1 MKSKYP
7 FAGISKNI
15 YFALKT
21 TTVIT
26 VILLVLGLI
35 LSILSKWIIK
45 AAEFLF
51 EPNYAHNWF
60 IETNAKNDG
69 AMSKLP
75 FVEKIFADTSNWS
88 ENIASAI
95 SLESGT
101 LISSILK
108 PALIVFTILLVLYII
123 TIVLRH
129 HKGEIEPFLNDRE
142 SFKLKRQIISSLG
155 AGIRDIYDESDRKL
169 KKKEHGARF
178 AIRRMQVEI
187 HTTLDK
193 GQPRPTKK
201 YSVTIRKP
209 RKTEINRMVLTKI
222 RDLHDILTDLTDGV
236 SFDQMKTTANRRYYV
251 YEGAEEKELKEAR
264 SVIKRRERYKNRNS
278 NGAMI
283 SESQTVKTTF
293 PLELINDVSEKVE
306 IEKRRA
312 KEFTEGIQEQVT
324 DQLSTIGLQANI
336 TETFISSKTA
346 VFSYSYRYNPN
357 QPHDSKIAKAISDR
371 LKIRGVVASSDAG
384 KVDVEVPFPSDDN
397 KPDYIVIPIDY
408 RNMLHSMLE
417 NVKPNDDMSTMYGVV
432 KDGSPVIRKVSD
444 APHILVVGATGSG
457 KSVALNT
464 ILIGLLSHNTPDD
477 VQLMIIDPKKV
488 EFKMFKDSPYMITNP
503 ITDVED
509 AEAALE
515 YAMMEMEERYKK
527 LEDNNVK
534 KISDYNKLAL
544 KDEKMGKMKY
554 WFIVIDEFSDFKDT
568 LEDFKNVEKMIKRLG
583 QKARACGI
591 HLILATQTPRAEVI
605 TGIIKANLPLKI
617 AFQTSTR
624 LESTIALDDTSHV
637 MTADELLG
645 KGDGLMKSGSNVT
658 RFQGAFISDE
668 EIDNITTYWRENY
681 DKPVFVDYKSIV
693 ARAHGEEM
701 SDETVEQY
709 SEMTSLQQTRL
720 DNNAS
725 ESSYPVKK
733 TALEKAQERQEK
745 KGRTYK
751 VDMSKYFKD
760 VPLIKTERSDATNTQ
775 SQPEDKPKADNKSV
789 EKHRDSDEEKST
801 SDILGL

>member
-108 PALIVFTILLVLYII
+108 TALIVFTILLVLYII

-155 AGIRDIYDESDRKL
+155 AGVRDIYDESDRKL

-264 SVIKRRERYKNRNS
+264 SVIKRRERYNNRNS
-278 NGAMI
+278 NGLVLN
-283 SESQTVKTTF
+283 EGQTLKTTF
-293 PLELINDVSEKVE
+293 PLEVINDVSEKVE
-306 IEKRRA
+306 TEKRRA
-312 KEFTEGIQEQVT
+312 TEFAESIKESVR
-324 DQLSTIGLQANI
+324 DQLSTIDLQANLSEI
-336 TETFISSKTA
+336 FLTSRTA
-346 VFSYSYRYNPN
+346 VFTYSYRYNPN
-357 QPHDSKIAKAISDR
+357 QPDDRKIAKSISDR
-371 LKIRGVVASSDAG
+371 LRIEGVIATSGAG
-384 KVDVEVPFPSDDN
+384 TLDIEVPFPNDSK
-397 KPDYIVIPIDY
+397 KPSYIAIPVDY
-408 RNMLHSMLE
+408 RSMLE
-417 NVKPNDDMSTMYGVV
+417 KMVQEVKGINDTSTIIGVL
-432 KDGSPVIRKVSD
+432 KDGTPRVKMISE
-444 APHILVVGATGSG
+444 APHLSVVGATGSG
-457 KSVALNT
+457 KSVALNSL
-464 ILIGLLSHNTPDD
+464 LISLLAHKTPDE
-477 VQLMIIDPKKV
+477 VKVMIVDPKLV
-488 EFKMFKDSPYMITNP
+488 EFTMYENSPYMITNP
-503 ITDVED
+503 ITDVKD
-509 AEAALE
+509 AEIALE
-515 YAMMEMEERYKK
+515 YAVIEMEKRYDK
-527 LEDNNVK
+527 LRKLKLRNIK
-534 KISDYNKLAL
+534 DYNKLAETDTSL
-544 KDEKMGKMKY
+544 EKMTY
-554 WFIVIDEFSDFKDT
+554 WVVLIDEFAEFKKKS
-568 LEDFKNVEKMIKRLG
+568 EDFKAVEDLIQRLCQAG
-583 QKARACGI
+583 RACGLS
-591 HLILATQTPRAEVI
+591 LILATQTPRAEVI
-605 TGIIKANLPLKI
+605 TGIIKANLPTKI
-617 AFQTSTR
+617 AFRTSNR
-624 LESTIALDDTSHV
+624 LESTIALDDTSEF
-637 MTADELLG
+637 MTANNLLG
-645 KGDGLMKSGSNVT
+645 KGDGIIQDETGIM
-658 RFQGAFISDE
+658 RFQGVYISDE
-668 EIDNITTYWRENY
+668 EIESITTYWRENF
-681 DKPVFVDYKSIV
+681 DKPVFADYKAVV
-693 ARAHGEEM
+693 ARAHGNEM

-709 SEMTSLQQTRL
+709 SAMTSLQQTRL

-745 KGRTYK
+745 KERTYK

-760 VPLIKTERSDATNTQ
+760 VPLIKTERSNSTNTQ

-789 EKHRDSDEEKST
+789 EKHRDSDKEKST